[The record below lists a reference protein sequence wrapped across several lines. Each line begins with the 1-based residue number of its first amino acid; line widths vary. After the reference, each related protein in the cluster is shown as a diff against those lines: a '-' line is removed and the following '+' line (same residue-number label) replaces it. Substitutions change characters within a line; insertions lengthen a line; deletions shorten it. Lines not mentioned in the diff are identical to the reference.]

1 MSKCRAVG
9 RVVGVL
15 MALAAGGVGVSAG
28 QEVPRAPVSPSGP
41 GVASPERELVVLVHG
56 LGRTP
61 ASMSL
66 MERSLRQEGF
76 RVLNWGYSSTCCTLA
91 ELGTRLGDALRELDG
106 SPPDR
111 IHFVGHSLGNLV
123 IRWMLAHRPPSVPLG
138 RMVMLA
144 PPNRGSSTADRY
156 APYLGKLLKPLPELR
171 TDHEATARSLPSL
184 QMETAVIAG
193 LFDGKVSVDETR
205 IEGLAGHV
213 VLPAAHTFVMNRA
226 DTRRLTVRF
235 LREGRF

>member
-1 MSKCRAVG
+1 MSKSRAVG
-9 RVVGVL
+9 RMVGVL
-15 MALAAGGVGVSAG
+15 MALAAGAAGVSAG
-28 QEVPRAPVSPSGP
+28 QEVPRPPDVP
-41 GVASPERELVVLVHG
+41 PEARDARPQRELVVLVHG

-76 RVLNWGYSSTCCTLA
+76 LVLNWGYSSTCCTLA
-91 ELGTRLGDALRELDG
+91 ELGTRLGDALREPDG

-123 IRWMLAHRPPSVPLG
+123 IRWMLAHRPPPVALG

-144 PPNRGSSTADRY
+144 PPNRGSSAADRY

-171 TDHEATARSLPSL
+171 TDDEATARSLPPL

-193 LFDGKVSVDETR
+193 RFDGKVSVEETR

-213 VLPAAHTFVMNRA
+213 VLPAAHTFLMNRA
-226 DTRRLTVRF
+226 DTRRLTVGF